1 MVREPSQSSSMWTC
15 TPRRAAA
22 DSSSTKVAPMPSR
35 NTKVSKVMLV
45 CAVRIALS
53 IAG

>member
-1 MVREPSQSSSMWTC
+1 MCTC
-15 TPRRAAA
+15 TPRRAAV
-22 DSSSTKVAPMPSR
+22 DSSSMNVAPMVSR

-45 CAVRIALS
+45 CAVRMALS